1 MAAYEC
7 YICSATTDES
17 NMHRITKKGIKASL
31 KQAEKVGYTD
41 GKRCS

>member
-7 YICSATTDES
+7 YICSATTDEP
-17 NMHRITKKGIKASL
+17 NRRQITKKGIKASL
-31 KQAEKVGYTD
+31 KQAEKVGYID